1 MAGMLDGAA
10 VLRTAPG
17 EDVTLAGLIGSGGQ
31 GEVYRARHHG
41 TDKALKWYY
50 PESATR
56 EQQEIVEDLV
66 GRRFPDDRF
75 LWPQALVLGDAGQFG
90 YLMRLRPPRFAGLS
104 AHFRREVNVGQ
115 RELLTACIHLVE
127 AYRALHSQ
135 GIAYRDINQG
145 NVFFDPHNGDVL
157 VCDNDNA
164 IVEGRAAGI
173 TGTVDF
179 MAPELIRGDAGAI
192 PRTQTD
198 LHSLAVLLFE
208 MLITQHP
215 LQGALEY
222 RIGCVNTAAKIQ
234 LYGTDPVFAFDP
246 VDDRNRPV
254 PGEQDNLQAGWDAL
268 PGSLRRLFTKA
279 LCDGLH
285 HPERRVRE
293 TQWRDTLSSARDMIA
308 CCHDCGRQNILDPEQ
323 AGQQRCWHCQHTL
336 AAPLA
341 LEITAAG
348 SPVRRSVLLAP
359 DARIFT
365 HHLMA
370 SVPRHD
376 FTDAATVAAVTEHPR
391 ARGRYGLKN
400 LTDEPWEA
408 ELPAREAAE
417 VPPGRSID
425 LIDGIRLTI
434 GGSKAVMGPLTPGH

>member
-1 MAGMLDGAA
+1 MAGMLGKKRA
-10 VLRTAPG
+10 LRTASG
-17 EDVTLAGLIGSGGQ
+17 EEVTLSGFIGAGGQ
-31 GEVYRARHHG
+31 GEVYRICHRG
-41 TDKALKWYY
+41 LEKALKWYY
-50 PESATR
+50 PDSATP
-56 EQQEIVEDLV
+56 EQREIVEDLV
-66 GRRFPDDRF
+66 ARRFLDDRF
-75 LWPQALVLGDAGQFG
+75 LWPQALVVSDDGQFG
-90 YLMRLRPPRFAGLS
+90 YLMRLRPRNFAGLS
-104 AHFRREVNVGQ
+104 AHFRREVTIRH

-135 GIAYRDINQG
+135 GIAYRDISQG
-145 NVFFDPHNGDVL
+145 NVFFDLGNGDVL

-179 MAPELIRGDAGAI
+179 MAPELIRGDPGAI

-215 LQGALEY
+215 LIGALEH
-222 RIGCVNTAAKIQ
+222 RISCIDPAAKIQ
-234 LYGTDPVFAFDP
+234 IYGTDPVFVFDP
-246 VDDRNRPV
+246 VDTRNRPV
-254 PGEQDNLQAGWDAL
+254 PGEQDDLQAGWDAL

-279 LCDGLH
+279 LTDGLH

-293 TQWRDTLSSARDMIA
+293 TQWRDALSAARDMIA
-308 CCHDCGRQNILDPEQ
+308 YCQHCGRQSIIDREQ
-323 AGQQRCWHCQHTL
+323 VGRQPCWKCQQAL
-336 AAPLA
+336 AVPLA

-348 SPVRRSVLLAP
+348 SPVRRSVLLTP

-376 FTDAATVAAVTEHPR
+376 FTDAARVAAVSEHPR

-400 LTDEPWEA
+400 LTDKIWEA
-408 ELPAREAAE
+408 ELPGEESAE
-417 VPPGRSID
+417 VPPGRTIE
-425 LIDGIRLTI
+425 LIEGIRLDI
-434 GGSKAVMGPLTPGH
+434 GGSKAVIGPLTPGH